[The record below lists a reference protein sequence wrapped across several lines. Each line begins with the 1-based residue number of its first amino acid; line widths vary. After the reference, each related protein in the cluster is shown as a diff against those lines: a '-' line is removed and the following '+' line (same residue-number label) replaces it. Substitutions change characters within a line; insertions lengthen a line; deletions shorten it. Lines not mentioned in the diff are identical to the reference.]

1 MTDPGTTFLEQRGLG
16 VIAPQFGLRYLEGRH
31 AIEIPYHSAL
41 GPTGYSRLRLLD
53 EHAPMKYLQSKKT
66 ARHLYNVVDSAKSPV
81 FLTEGEFDTLALKSL
96 GLNSVG
102 VPGART
108 FLEEWSWLF
117 EDVDVI
123 IMFDGDDDGRKY
135 GAAIAR
141 VIHKR
146 ANDVRSLHK
155 QMPDGKDVNDMLI
168 EGTLE
173 KFLKDQLA

>member
-1 MTDPGTTFLEQRGLG
+1 MTDGATYLEQRGLG
-16 VIAPQFGLRYLEGRH
+16 EIGREFGLRYLSDRN

-41 GPTGYSRLRLLD
+41 GPTGYSRLRLLG
-53 EHAPMKYLQSKKT
+53 EGGPKYLSGKGT
-66 ARHLYNVVDSAKSPV
+66 ARHLYNVIDSAKSPV
-81 FLTEGEFDTLALKSL
+81 FLCEGEFDALSMKTL
-96 GLNSVG
+96 GLNAVG

-117 EDVDVI
+117 EDVDVV
-123 IMFDGDDDGRKY
+123 IMFDGDEDGRKY